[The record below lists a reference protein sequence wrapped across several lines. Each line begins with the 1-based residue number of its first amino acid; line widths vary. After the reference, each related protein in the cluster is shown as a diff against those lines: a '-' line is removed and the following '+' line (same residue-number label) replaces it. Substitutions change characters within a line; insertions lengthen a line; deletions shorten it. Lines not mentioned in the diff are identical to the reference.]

1 MANDQDLGDDFSYML
16 RMADTDIDGLKPLRT
31 ALTAVRGVGDRTA
44 ANICTITGFDP
55 GMKAGHLDPGQQDT
69 LREAIENY
77 AQNVPLWMLNRQRD
91 LETGDELHL
100 SGQDLKLTHEDDV
113 SRLRSIKCYRGV
125 RHAGGHKVRGQ
136 RGRSNGRFGL
146 TLGVQRKK

>member
-1 MANDQDLGDDFSYML
+1 MANDKELGDDFSYML
-16 RMADTDIDGLKPLRT
+16 RMADTDIDGLKTLRT

-44 ANICTITGFDP
+44 ANICKITGFDT
-55 GMKAGHLDPGQQDT
+55 GMKAGHLDATQQEP
-69 LREAIENY
+69 LRLAIENY

-91 LETGDELHL
+91 LESGDELHL
-100 SGQDLKLTHEDDV
+100 SGQDLKLTHEDDI
-113 SRLRSIKCYRGV
+113 SRLREIKCYRGI

>member
-1 MANDQDLGDDFSYML
+1 MANDKELGDDFSYML
-16 RMADTDIDGLKPLRT
+16 RMADTDIDGLKTLRT

-44 ANICTITGFDP
+44 ANICKITGFDP
-55 GMKAGHLDPGQQDT
+55 GMKAGHLDATQQET
-69 LREAIENY
+69 LRLAIENY

-91 LETGDELHL
+91 LESGDELHL
-100 SGQDLKLTHEDDV
+100 SGQDLKLTHEDDI
-113 SRLRSIKCYRGV
+113 SRLREIKCYRGI

>member
-55 GMKAGHLDPGQQDT
+55 SMKAGHLDASQQET

-77 AQNVPLWMLNRQRD
+77 AQNVPLWMLYRQRD

-100 SGQDLKLTHEDDV
+100 SGQDLNQLMKTIFLAFVQSSATEVSATQAVTRCVDSVWPFLTVDLV
-113 SRLRSIKCYRGV
+113 
-125 RHAGGHKVRGQ
+125 
-136 RGRSNGRFGL
+136 
-146 TLGVQRKK
+146 

>member
-1 MANDQDLGDDFSYML
+1 MANDKELGDDLSYML
-16 RMADTDIDGLKPLRT
+16 RMADTDIDGLKTLRT

-44 ANICTITGFDP
+44 ANICKITGFDP
-55 GMKAGHLDPGQQDT
+55 GMKAGHLDATQQET
-69 LREAIENY
+69 LRLAIENY

-91 LETGDELHL
+91 LESGDELHL
-100 SGQDLKLTHEDDV
+100 SGQDLKLTHEDDI
-113 SRLRSIKCYRGV
+113 SRLREIKCYRGI